1 MEINIQNM
9 DKIMECRKVF
19 CATVLNTNENNNKN
33 DRHYIWCVEAHVY
46 LFFHGTVNFWLYRSK
61 LLQFYNNFS
70 SVKSKIHNAVEEQ
83 DIHVLQNSRGMCT
96 ILFLFAFIFKTLTV
110 KTFPYSTILSIFY
123 IFMSRTF
130 YDEYC
135 RGMWPQSQMQ
145 RHVSLDGCW

>member
-1 MEINIQNM
+1 
-9 DKIMECRKVF
+9 
-19 CATVLNTNENNNKN
+19 
-33 DRHYIWCVEAHVY
+33 
-46 LFFHGTVNFWLYRSK
+46 
-61 LLQFYNNFS
+61 
-70 SVKSKIHNAVEEQ
+70 
-83 DIHVLQNSRGMCT
+83 MCT